1 VSPGRGVT
9 VRGVLILL
17 AVAGG
22 AYVALVTSLI
32 ALRIAPTARALNAHS
47 ESVLREH
54 GSLRGRLDALATTIS
69 TVHRTILETNEGDTL
84 SADVARTLAEPV
96 RAQLDSVMGV
106 HMSARLATIPADMR
120 LALAAAVSAEQ
131 NAAASVVEAIAAL
144 HVGRQ
149 RTAVDRLREAD
160 SLRVVTRRYLDQ
172 AQYLAI
178 VDVVQRENDLVS
190 AARAAIRII
199 GWWAL
204 AGVALFILAA
214 LVVQRRLYRP
224 LAELESSL
232 ADVTAGNLSAAV
244 TVQRPDEL
252 GRLGAHFNRMTQV
265 LRERAEEEQ
274 RRREDLSERFGQI
287 LEESTGEILLFEQ
300 SSLRVVRATRG
311 ARLALGYTMDD
322 LRSRTPLDLW
332 RRLDRTALE
341 DILAPLRSGE
351 ETRVQFSTMQTRRD
365 GSIYPVEATVHLSSV
380 AQPPVFVAFIL
391 DLSARERAQEL
402 SARLRDFALEKGRVI
417 GGGDLKEAL
426 AAITRAAAETLRVD
440 RVGVW
445 RYEGYRIVSMDLY
458 EHPINRHSEGHELL
472 ALDHPAYFAALGEGR
487 TIAAHDAYDDLR
499 TCQLGSKYMQPAG
512 ICSML
517 DAPVRV
523 GGQLVAVICHEH
535 VGEPRRWTVEEQSFA
550 ASMAD
555 LVAIAFEAS
564 ERTRTQEA
572 LLASEARYRAAF
584 EQAGVGIAELDLEG
598 LILRGN
604 RALGEL
610 LGMAGEKLSG
620 KRIADLTHPDD
631 RAMDAEALRR
641 MLLGRIP
648 VIRREKRWLR
658 KDGVTVWTSVTTAP
672 VHSADGSVDHIVS
685 VVEDVTERRRLQS
698 QLAHVQKMESIGRL
712 AGGIAH
718 DFNNLLTAILG
729 YVELSRQSVAES
741 EPLAADLREI
751 EMASRRGAEL
761 TRQLLTFARRQVV
774 EPRPLNL
781 NDLARSVSRL
791 LARLIG
797 ERIELVLDLDPE
809 LSPVLA
815 DSGQLEQV
823 IINMAVNAR
832 DAMPNGGKLTLQ
844 TRNVELDQQW
854 VERHPGVE
862 PGSFVCLSVKDT
874 GTGMDAQTLSR
885 IFEPFFTTK
894 DSGMGTGLGLAT
906 SYGIV
911 RQAGGDIE
919 VFSEPG
925 KGTVLQVHLPFART
939 SVVTHAVEPRLQAV
953 AMNGKGRVVMV
964 VDDEPQVRTLM
975 ERAFQRRG
983 FKVLSAA
990 SAEDALPVFREYVG
1004 HIDLL
1009 VTDIILPGKG
1019 GRELAD
1025 TLTAMRPGLPVL
1037 YVSGYTESQVEHAAL
1052 LAEGTAFLP
1061 KPFTATELTSRA
1073 SELLTQREQT

>member
-1 VSPGRGVT
+1 MGSGLS
-9 VRGVLILL
+9 VRSVLILL
-17 AVAGG
+17 ALSAGI
-22 AYVALVTSLI
+22 YVALVAGLI
-32 ALRIAPTARALNAHS
+32 ALRIAPTARALNAHG
-47 ESVLREH
+47 EAVLREH
-54 GSLRGRLDALATTIS
+54 ESLRGRLDALAATIS
-69 TVHRTILETNEGDTL
+69 DVHTTLLASNEGDTL
-84 SADVARTLAEPV
+84 DTEAARALAEPV
-96 RAQLDSVMGV
+96 RVQLDSVMGV
-106 HMSARLATIPADMR
+106 HISARLATIPGDMR
-120 LALAAAVSAEQ
+120 LALAAAVSSEQ

-144 HVGRQ
+144 QVGRQ
-149 RTAVDRLREAD
+149 GTAVVRLREAD
-160 SLRVVTRRYLDQ
+160 SLRTVTRRYLDQ
-172 AQYLAI
+172 AQFLAI
-178 VDVVQRENDLVS
+178 MDVVERENDLVS
-190 AARAAIRII
+190 AARGAIRII

-204 AGVALFILAA
+204 AGIALFVMGA

-224 LAELESSL
+224 LADLEASL

-244 TVQRPDEL
+244 AVQRPDEL

-265 LRERAEEEQ
+265 LRERADEEQ
-274 RRREDLSERFGQI
+274 RRREDLTERFGQI

-311 ARLALGYTMDD
+311 ARLALGYTSDE
-322 LRSRTPLDLW
+322 LRNRTPLDLW
-332 RRLDRTALE
+332 RRLDRLALE
-341 DILAPLRSGE
+341 DTLAPLRSGE

-365 GSIYPVEATVHLSSV
+365 GTAYPVEVTVHLSSV
-380 AQPPVFVAFIL
+380 AHPPVYVAFIL
-391 DLSARERAQEL
+391 DLSARERAQVL

-417 GGGDLKEAL
+417 GGGDLKAAL
-426 AAITRAAAETLRVD
+426 GEITRAGAETLRID

-445 RYEGYRIVSMDLY
+445 RYEGYRIVSIDLY
-458 EHPINRHSEGHELL
+458 ERPANRHSEGHELL
-472 ALDHPAYFAALGEGR
+472 AIDHPSYFAALGEGR
-487 TIAAHDAYDDLR
+487 AIAAHDAHDDPR
-499 TCQLGSKYMQPAG
+499 TCQLASEYMEPAG
-512 ICSML
+512 ICSVL

-535 VGEPRRWTVEEQSFA
+535 VGEVRRWTVEEQAFA
-550 ASMAD
+550 SSMAD

-564 ERTRTQEA
+564 ERSRTQDA

-598 LILRGN
+598 RVLRGN
-604 RALGEL
+604 RVLSEL
-610 LGMAGEKLSG
+610 LGMAGETLSG
-620 KRIADLTHPDD
+620 KRISDLTHPDD

-648 VIRREKRWLR
+648 VIRREKRWLHR
-658 KDGVTVWTSVTTAP
+658 DGATVWTSVTTAP
-672 VHSADGSVDHIVS
+672 VHSADGSIDHVVS

-781 NDLARSVSRL
+781 NDLAKSVSRL

-797 ERIELVLDLDPE
+797 ERIELLLDLDPD
-809 LSPVLA
+809 LSPVVA

-832 DAMPNGGKLTLQ
+832 DAMPEGGKLTLQ
-844 TRNVELDQQW
+844 TRNVVLDQQW
-854 VERHPGVE
+854 AERHPGVE
-862 PGSFVCLSVKDT
+862 PGAYVCLSVKDT
-874 GTGMDAQTLSR
+874 GTGMDALTLSR

-894 DSGMGTGLGLAT
+894 DAGMGTGLGLAT

-919 VFSEPG
+919 AFSEPG
-925 KGTVLQVHLPFART
+925 QGTTLQVHLPVARA
-939 SVVTHAVEPRLQAV
+939 SVAAYAVEPRPQV
-953 AMNGKGRVVMV
+953 VTTNGNGRVVLV

-983 FKVLSAA
+983 FKVLSAG
-990 SAEDALPVFREYVG
+990 SAEEALPVFREFIG

-1025 TLTAMRPGLPVL
+1025 TLLAMRPGLPVL

-1073 SELLTQREQT
+1073 VELLTQREQ